1 MKNWRDVV
9 VDRTTA
15 IREVMRRIN
24 ESSSQLAMVVD
35 DEGRLV
41 GTVSDGDIRRG
52 LLDGRS
58 IDDAVQLVMN
68 TNPTTVTVDDDRSS
82 VLALMQARDIRHVPL
97 VDAERRVVGLVLLA
111 ELLRA
116 EPHENVVVIMAGGI
130 GERLRPLTER
140 VPKPMLHVGGRPILE
155 TILLQFRKQGFYN
168 FVFSVNYKA
177 EVIEERFGDGS
188 RWGAQITYAREPKR
202 LGTAGSL
209 RLLPNRPS
217 LPFIVM
223 NGDILTRVDMH
234 ALLAFHE
241 KSKSLATMCVREHE
255 YQVPFGVVRTEG
267 TEIVAFEEKPVARW
281 PVNAGIYAL
290 DPSAIDLVPND
301 SFFDMPAL
309 FDAARARGD
318 RTSAYTIRE
327 YWLDI
332 GRPAD
337 FERANVEFAGHD
349 HEEPQ

>member
-9 VDRTTA
+9 VDSETT
-15 IREVMRRIN
+15 IREAMRRIN
-24 ESSSQLAMVVD
+24 ANSTQFALVVNQQQQ
-35 DEGRLV
+35 LV
-41 GTVSDGDIRRG
+41 GTLSDGDIRRA
-52 LLDGRS
+52 LLAGRSLDDSVQTAMNAAPTSVS
-58 IDDAVQLVMN
+58 IDD
-68 TNPTTVTVDDDRSS
+68 DRAS
-82 VLALMQARDIRHVPL
+82 VIALMQARDVRHMPV
-97 VDAERRVVGLVLLA
+97 VDAQRRVVGLLLLT

-116 EPHENVVVIMAGGI
+116 EQHENIVVIMAGGI

-155 TILLQFRKQGFYN
+155 TILLQFRKQGFHR

-177 EVIEERFGDGS
+177 EVIEERFKDGS
-188 RWGAQITYAREPKR
+188 RWGAEITYVREPKR

-217 LPFIVM
+217 LPLIVM
-223 NGDILTRVDMH
+223 NGDILSHVDMR

-241 KSKSLATMCVREHE
+241 QSKSMATMCVREHE

-267 TEIVAFEEKPVARW
+267 TDIVAFDEKPVVRW

-290 DPSAIDLVPND
+290 DPAAIDLVPED
-301 SFFDMPAL
+301 TFFDMPAL
-309 FDAARARGD
+309 FDAARERGAK
-318 RTSAYTIRE
+318 TSAYTIRE
-327 YWLDI
+327 YWVDI

-337 FERANVEFAGHD
+337 FERANAEFAHD
-349 HEEPQ
+349 DHDASR